1 MEHKISIAYSSRS
14 LIKFLVIT
22 LIFAHW
28 VRLCA
33 FVVLVSFLSISSR
46 VCCALP
52 LPQLACMYRLIVLF
66 EPEGDENW
74 ISAYGLDPEN
84 VKDCYIAAMY
94 WSIMTIT
101 TIGYGD
107 IPAKTTP
114 ERALVCVCML
124 VGAGTFAYI
133 VGSFCGIVASL
144 GKETSEYQS
153 NMDSLNEFMEESA
166 VPVELRHRIRSY
178 YSYSR

>member
-1 MEHKISIAYSSRS
+1 
-14 LIKFLVIT
+14 
-22 LIFAHW
+22 
-28 VRLCA
+28 
-33 FVVLVSFLSISSR
+33 
-46 VCCALP
+46 
-52 LPQLACMYRLIVLF
+52 MYRLIVLF

-107 IPAKTTP
+107 VPAKTTP